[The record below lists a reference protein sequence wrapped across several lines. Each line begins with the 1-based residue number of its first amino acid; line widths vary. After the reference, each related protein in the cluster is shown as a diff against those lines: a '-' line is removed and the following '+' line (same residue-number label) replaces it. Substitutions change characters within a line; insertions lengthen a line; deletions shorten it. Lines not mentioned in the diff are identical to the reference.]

1 MPSGFHNKNLLAYF
15 LYILL
20 SFVIVYP
27 LAYPG
32 AWPANH
38 ESQAFLIRTAL
49 YLAHFKSG
57 EIPIWS
63 SLDNFGFGSP
73 QPILYHKLFYYFS
86 GIGYA
91 LSEPDIKPVIIFMIG
106 FWLFVGACGAYR
118 ICREA
123 GCDNRLSFFAG
134 MMLVSANYTTTNW
147 LVRGAVAEFS
157 AAMLVPWAL
166 AEFIQSLR
174 QNKFRLQLST
184 SIIFLFLAHSV
195 LAFYLALIFAI
206 VTIIFLSSK
215 RIGVNFILSAHSF
228 CSLTLIILACGPIL
242 FLMFRMGD
250 GYDMSRI
257 LSLPYLPNYQ
267 LKPLLSYFYDDW
279 RWDGRTT
286 WEIYTVAI
294 DTPIIALTIIA
305 LGMFIFLR
313 KRLPVKF
320 FDSASITVL
329 TLSMAISLFFQTKY
343 AGFFYTAF
351 PMANYIQFPWRL
363 MAVITP
369 TCIFLPVIV
378 IGKIQSVGH
387 FRNGCFFVVS
397 CFALWMFAYNGSFS
411 PIVHSHFPTK
421 DFRYYSSI
429 QELSFS
435 VFQEYVPTSFNGDL
449 RNLYSNVLNSMGNE
463 ECTVKTKEPRTE
475 SVSRK
480 YIVSCRNKNTVVLP
494 EFSSRFHKLK
504 INHSSDKKCEARH
517 DFPALCAITVN
528 MGENEIEV
536 FYPHLG
542 SIFDL
547 NEE

>member
-1 MPSGFHNKNLLAYF
+1 MPPRTYNKTLLAYF

-38 ESQAFLIRTAL
+38 ESQTFLIRTAL
-49 YLAHFKSG
+49 YSAHFKSG
-57 EIPIWS
+57 DIPIWS

-73 QPILYHKLFYYFS
+73 QPILYHKLFYFFS

-147 LVRGAVAEFS
+147 LVRGAMAEFS

-166 AEFIQSLR
+166 AEFIQSLK
-174 QNKFRLQLST
+174 QNKFRLRLST
-184 SIIFLFLAHSV
+184 IIIFLFLAHSV
-195 LAFYLALIFAI
+195 LAFYLMLIFSI
-206 VTIIFLSSK
+206 VTIVFLLSK

-228 CSLTLIILACGPIL
+228 RSLTLIILACGPML
-242 FLMFRMGD
+242 FLMFKMGN

-257 LSLPYLPNYQ
+257 LSLPYLPDYQ
-267 LKPLLSYFYDDW
+267 FKPLLSYFYDDW
-279 RWDGRTT
+279 RWDERTT
-286 WEIYTVAI
+286 WELYTVAI
-294 DTPIIALTIIA
+294 DSPIIALMIIA
-305 LGMFIFLR
+305 LGVFIFLR
-313 KRLPVKF
+313 KRLLRKF
-320 FDSASITVL
+320 FDSTSITVL
-329 TLSMAISLFFQTKY
+329 TLAVAISLFFQTKY
-343 AGFFYTAF
+343 AGFFYNEF

-369 TCIFLPVIV
+369 TCIFLPLIV
-378 IGKIQSVGH
+378 IGKIQSAGY
-387 FRNGCFFVVS
+387 FRNGCFVVAS
-397 CFALWMFAYNGSFS
+397 CFALWMFASSGSFS

-421 DFRYYSSI
+421 DFKYYTSI
-429 QELSFS
+429 QGLNFS
-435 VFQEYVPTSFNGDL
+435 VFQEYVPISFTGDL
-449 RNLYSNVLNSMGNE
+449 GNLYFNVLSSMGNE
-463 ECTVKTKEPRTE
+463 ECAIKTKEPRIE

-480 YIVSCRNKNTVVLP
+480 YIVSCSNKNTVVLP

-504 INHSSDKKCEARH
+504 INHSLEKRCEARH

-528 MGENEIEV
+528 PGESEIEV
-536 FYPHLG
+536 FYPKLG
-542 SIFDL
+542 SIFDFS
-547 NEE
+547 EE